1 MRKVTVFS
9 REIPPQTRP
18 GERIVPKLVERGWAW
33 FHDFGIDFE
42 ELNGGVA
49 NYTTAVV
56 EFPDGT
62 IENISLPLVKFQ
74 EPFIEQQIKL
84 VVTDS
89 PYVGKD
95 FMG

>member
-1 MRKVTVFS
+1 MRKVTVFKQ
-9 REIPPQTRP
+9 EIPPRTRP

-33 FHDFGIDFE
+33 FHGFGIDFE

-62 IENISLPLVKFQ
+62 IESIPLPLAKFQ
-74 EPFIEQQIKL
+74 EPVIEQEIR
-84 VVTDS
+84 VYTTDL
-89 PYVGKD
+89 PCVGKD
-95 FMG
+95 PLA